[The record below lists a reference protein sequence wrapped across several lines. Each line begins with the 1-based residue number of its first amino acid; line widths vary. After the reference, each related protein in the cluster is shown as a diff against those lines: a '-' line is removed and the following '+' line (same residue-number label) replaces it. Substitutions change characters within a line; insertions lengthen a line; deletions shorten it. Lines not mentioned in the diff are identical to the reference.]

1 MGEALPEPPGSLARG
16 RWAALRESSEE
27 CRVADFPKLVANLKS
42 KRPST
47 RYDACEELRVA
58 PAIPEDA
65 ILALR
70 TACND
75 PDPGVAEAAGRALA
89 IHISP
94 SASVP
99 AQSAVSGLPQSRE
112 TEPAIVTWGPGI
124 MALAMLVLGWILVK
138 DLECVGGL
146 ASCVIAPII
155 WIVVKLG
162 VFRSLAQ
169 RQTQILVVRSALGG
183 LAAFLGYA
191 LVYDPAVAVVTSP
204 AIWGTGPNEL
214 PPDWLAVSLIC
225 AIPLYIVIGLVS
237 AMFLRRAKP
246 EENVVLGRYL
256 LPHLVRSFIIGAL
269 LCLPYQF
276 FLLFAGAF

>member
-1 MGEALPEPPGSLARG
+1 M
-16 RWAALRESSEE
+16 
-27 CRVADFPKLVANLKS
+27 
-42 KRPST
+42 
-47 RYDACEELRVA
+47 
-58 PAIPEDA
+58 
-65 ILALR
+65 ALR
-70 TACND
+70 TSSSD

-89 IHISP
+89 IHASP
-94 SASVP
+94 SPSVP
-99 AQSAVSGLPQSRE
+99 AQNAVSGLPQSRV

-124 MALAMLVLGWILVK
+124 LALAMLVLAWILVK
-138 DLECVGGL
+138 DLEGVGGL

-169 RQTQILVVRSALGG
+169 RQTQILVVRTALGG

-191 LVYDPAVAVVTSP
+191 IVYYPAVAVMTSP

-214 PPDWLAVSLIC
+214 PPGWLVASLIC
-225 AIPLYIVIGLVS
+225 SIPLYIVIGLVS

-256 LPHLVRSFIIGAL
+256 LPHLIRSFIIGAL
-269 LCLPYQF
+269 LSIPYQF
-276 FLLFAGAF
+276 FLLFAWAF